1 MKRMSIEAKL
11 AENGIRLTVG
21 PAPVGNYL
29 PYRVSGKQIHLSGS
43 ICLENGKM
51 KFTGAVGREQSVET
65 AYQAARLCAINQ
77 LCILKDAI
85 GDLERVRHLVSLT
98 GFVWGVEGF
107 AESPKVING
116 ASDFFVQIFGEKGKH
131 SRAAVSVSG
140 LPAGS
145 TVEVQCV
152 FELE

>member
-1 MKRMSIEAKL
+1 MSIEAQL
-11 AENGIRLTVG
+11 VENGIELRGG
-21 PAPVGNYL
+21 PTPVGNYL
-29 PYRVSGKQIHLSGS
+29 PYRVSGNQIHLSGS
-43 ICLENGKM
+43 ICLENGEM
-51 KFTGAVGREQSVET
+51 QFTGAVGRDQNLES

-85 GDLERVRHLVSLT
+85 GDLERVQQLVSLT

-107 AESPKVING
+107 TDSPKVING
-116 ASDFFVQIFGEKGKH
+116 ASDLFVHIFGEKGKH

-152 FELE
+152 FEFK